1 MQKVNSIGLLVLLII
16 TASIPLFMT
25 NPYYLD
31 LIIIWM
37 LNSVLAMT
45 FLLMLRTGLIS
56 MAIVFF
62 YGIGAYASTMLVT
75 KLGLSFWFSLPASAL
90 IAIFIALIISLPL
103 IKYTGFTF
111 VILTS
116 VIGMMFG
123 IAVGNI
129 KWLGGYNGVS
139 SIPAPNP
146 IKVMTLPPLEFV
158 SKVHFFYLAL
168 FLCMISVVIMRAFY
182 SAWTGRAWTAIGL
195 NQRLAESLGINVFR
209 FKLMGFLLASGIAG
223 LLGSFFAHYQSFI
236 QPESFGIF
244 STIYLQIYA
253 ILGGIG
259 FPIAGPIVGTAVMT
273 FIPEV
278 LRFTR
283 EAGNICL
290 GAIVILI
297 ILFLPKGILSIF
309 KKPIITNFFTL
320 IGKSVGSKVSIRNK
334 TGNYDPEN

>member
-1 MQKVNSIGLLVLLII
+1 
-16 TASIPLFMT
+16 
-25 NPYYLD
+25 
-31 LIIIWM
+31 M

-56 MAIVFF
+56 MAIVSF

-75 KLGLSFWFSLPASAL
+75 KLGLSFWISLPASAL
-90 IAIFIALIISLPL
+90 IAVLIALVFSLPL

-129 KWLGGYNGVS
+129 EWLGGYNGIS
-139 SIPAPNP
+139 SIPPPDP
-146 IKVMTLPPLEFV
+146 IKIVSLPALEFV

-168 FLCMISVVIMRAFY
+168 FLSVIAIVIMRAFY
-182 SAWTGRAWTAIGL
+182 AAWTGRAWTAIGL
-195 NQRLAESLGINVFR
+195 NQQLAESLGINVFR
-209 FKLMGFLLASGIAG
+209 FKLAGFLLASGIAG
-223 LLGSFFAHYQSFI
+223 LLGSFFAHYQGFI

-259 FPIAGPIVGTAVMT
+259 FPISGPIVGTAVMT
-273 FIPEV
+273 FFPEV

-283 EAGNICL
+283 EAGNIFL
-290 GAIVILI
+290 GAIIILI
-297 ILFLPKGILSIF
+297 ILFLPQGLLSIYT
-309 KKPIITNFFTL
+309 KPVVKRCFNL
-320 IGKSVGSKVSIRNK
+320 IGESVGKKVSIRNK
-334 TGNYDPEN
+334 IKKS

>member
-1 MQKVNSIGLLVLLII
+1 MHNSKTIGLLVLLII
-16 TASIPLFMT
+16 VAAIPLFMT

-56 MAIVFF
+56 MAIVSF

-75 KLGLSFWFSLPASAL
+75 KLGLSFWLSLPTSTL
-90 IAIFIALIISLPL
+90 IAVVIALIFSLPL
-103 IKYTGFTF
+103 IKYSGFTF

-129 KWLGGYNGVS
+129 GWLGGYNGIS
-139 SIPAPNP
+139 SIPPPNP
-146 IKVMTLPPLEFV
+146 IKVLTLPPLEFV
-158 SKVHFFYLAL
+158 SKVPFFYLAL
-168 FLCMISVVIMRAFY
+168 FLSVIAIVIMRAFY
-182 SAWTGRAWTAIGL
+182 AAWTGRAWTAIGL
-195 NQRLAESLGINVFR
+195 NQQLAESLGINVFR
-209 FKLMGFLLASGIAG
+209 FKLAGFLLASGIAG

-236 QPESFGIF
+236 QPNSFGIF
-244 STIYLQIYA
+244 STIYLQIFA

-283 EAGNICL
+283 EAGNIFL

-297 ILFLPKGILSIF
+297 ILFLPQGLLSIF
-309 KKPIITNFFTL
+309 KKPVFTKFFNL
-320 IGKSVGSKVSIRNK
+320 IGKAIVSKLSIGNK
-334 TGNYDPEN
+334 TEIS